1 MNQKAE
7 KYNKHQ
13 SMLYVNHACDIGGNN
28 VVGKLLGLEPSRVSE
43 LKGGRR
49 KLTFEEASI
58 LQQEFGLP
66 ETSKGY
72 YVEAELFTSEEMRDT
87 KKFDTHSK
95 ELHLLRI
102 VQAWNNEEN
111 RTFILESLSVHS
123 SLVPDYEDP
132 IFVDENKRKGI
143 EHKNARLMRDFK
155 LEAINALINSPYF
168 SAWCDVIESILSEV
182 PTQDIPYR
190 YQYFKNVL
198 LTTKIDIETGNSRVL
213 KEQRG
218 TIYDILKHVNQGC
231 DISIYSY
238 QTEKL
243 VRHLHLLN
251 KVKTLVE
258 SGLYPHLVKAPK
270 AWKRENQIELIENA
284 SPQRE
289 YVIVGKVVWQSNDHL
304 QVNEKWIEKGILGE
318 MGVDPISSEEGIY
331 RQRQFKSASM
341 ALLFSENYEYYLEVN
356 LKPGENYVLTMR
368 TLIVR
373 ISNMKHLFTTLEMLF
388 AFFKISGDVI
398 TSGIKAEIADN
409 GGYIPSAIYLK

>member
-1 MNQKAE
+1 MNQQAE
-7 KYNKHQ
+7 KYNKQQ
-13 SMLYVNHACDIGGNN
+13 SMLYVNHACNIGGNN
-28 VVGKLLGLEPSRVSE
+28 LVGELLELEPSRISE

-49 KLTFEEASI
+49 KLTFKEADI

-72 YVEAELFTSEEMRDT
+72 YIEAELFTSEDMRDT
-87 KKFDTHSK
+87 KKFDAYSK
-95 ELHLLRI
+95 ELDLFRI

-111 RTFILESLSVHS
+111 RTFILKSLCIHD
-123 SLVPDYEDP
+123 SLVPGYKDP

-155 LEAINALINSPYF
+155 LEVINALIKSSYF
-168 SAWCDVIESILSEV
+168 SAWCDVIESNLSEV
-182 PTQDIPYR
+182 ATQGISSKH
-190 YQYFKNVL
+190 QYFQNL
-198 LTTKIDIETGNSRVL
+198 LSTTKIDIETGDSGVL
-213 KEQRG
+213 QEQCG
-218 TIYDILKHVNQGC
+218 TIYDILQRVNQGR
-231 DISIYSY
+231 DIIIYSD

-251 KVKTLVE
+251 KVKMLVA
-258 SGLYPHLVKAPK
+258 SGRYSHLVKVPK

-284 SPQRE
+284 FPLRE
-289 YVIVGKVVWQSNDHL
+289 YVIVGKVVWQSYDHL
-304 QVNEKWIEKGILGE
+304 QVNEKWIEKSILGE
-318 MGVDPISSEEGIY
+318 MGVAPISTEEDIY
-331 RQRQFKSASM
+331 RQRQFKSVSM

-356 LKPGENYVLTMR
+356 LKPGENYGLTMR

-373 ISNMKHLFTTLEMLF
+373 ISNMKHLFTTLDMLF

>member
-1 MNQKAE
+1 MNQQAE
-7 KYNKHQ
+7 KYNKQQ
-13 SMLYVNHACDIGGNN
+13 SMLYVNHACNIGGNN
-28 VVGKLLGLEPSRVSE
+28 LVGKLLELKPSRISE
-43 LKGGRR
+43 LKGGQRL
-49 KLTFEEASI
+49 LTFTEADI

-72 YVEAELFTSEEMRDT
+72 YIEAELFTSEEMRDT
-87 KKFDTHSK
+87 KKFDTHST

-102 VQAWNNEEN
+102 VQAWNNEET
-111 RTFILESLSVHS
+111 RAFILESLSVHD
-123 SLVPDYEDP
+123 SLVAGYQDP
-132 IFVDENKRKGI
+132 IFADENKRKGI

-155 LEAINALINSPYF
+155 LEAINALINYPYF
-168 SAWCDVIESILSEV
+168 SAWCDAIESILCEE
-182 PTQDIPYR
+182 PTQDIPSKHK
-190 YQYFKNVL
+190 YFQNL
-198 LTTKIDIETGNSRVL
+198 LSTTKIDIETGDSGVL
-213 KEQRG
+213 QKQNG
-218 TIYDILKHVNQGC
+218 TIYDILQHANQGRE
-231 DISIYSY
+231 ISLYSE

-251 KVKTLVE
+251 KVKTLVA
-258 SGLYPHLVKAPK
+258 SGRYSHLLKAPK
-270 AWKRENQIELIENA
+270 AWKRENQIELIENS

-289 YVIVGKVVWQSNDHL
+289 YVIVGKVVWQSYDHL
-304 QVNEKWIEKGILGE
+304 QVNEKWIEKSILGE

-331 RQRQFKSASM
+331 RQRQFKSVSM

-356 LKPGENYVLTMR
+356 LKPRENYGLTMR

>member
-1 MNQKAE
+1 MNQQAE
-7 KYNKHQ
+7 KYNKQQ
-13 SMLYVNHACDIGGNN
+13 SMLYVNHACNIGGNN
-28 VVGKLLGLEPSRVSE
+28 LVGELLELEPSRISE

-49 KLTFEEASI
+49 KLTFKEADI

-72 YVEAELFTSEEMRDT
+72 YIEAELFTSEDMIDT
-87 KKFDTHSK
+87 KKFDAHSK
-95 ELHLLRI
+95 ELHLFRMA
-102 VQAWNNEEN
+102 QTWNNEKN
-111 RTFILESLSVHS
+111 RTFILESLSVHG

-132 IFVDENKRKGI
+132 IFADENKRKGI
-143 EHKNARLMRDFK
+143 EHKNARLMCDFK
-155 LEAINALINSPYF
+155 LEAINALINYPYF
-168 SAWCDVIESILSEV
+168 SAWCDAIESILCEE
-182 PTQDIPYR
+182 PTQDIPSKH
-190 YQYFKNVL
+190 QYFQNL
-198 LTTKIDIETGNSRVL
+198 LSTTKIDIETGDSGVL
-213 KEQRG
+213 QKQHG
-218 TIYDILKHVNQGC
+218 TIYDILQHANQGRE
-231 DISIYSY
+231 ISLYSD

-258 SGLYPHLVKAPK
+258 SGRYSHLVKAPK
-270 AWKRENQIELIENA
+270 AWKCESQIELIENS

-289 YVIVGKVVWQSNDHL
+289 YVIVGKVVWQSYDHL
-304 QVNEKWIEKGILGE
+304 QVNEKWIEKSILGE

-331 RQRQFKSASM
+331 RQRQFKSVSM

-356 LKPGENYVLTMR
+356 LKPGENYGLTMR

-373 ISNMKHLFTTLEMLF
+373 ISNMKHLFTTLDMLF

>member
-1 MNQKAE
+1 MDQKAE
-7 KYNKHQ
+7 KYNKQQ
-13 SMLYVNHACDIGGNN
+13 SMLYVNHACNIGGNN
-28 VVGKLLGLEPSRVSE
+28 LVGELLELEPSRVSE

-49 KLTFEEASI
+49 KLTFKEADI

-72 YVEAELFTSEEMRDT
+72 YIEAELFTSEEMRDT

-102 VQAWNNEEN
+102 IQAWNNEET
-111 RTFILESLSVHS
+111 RAFILESLDVHD
-123 SLVPDYEDP
+123 SLVPDYEAQNV
-132 IFVDENKRKGI
+132 VDENKRKGI

-182 PTQDIPYR
+182 STQDIPSKH
-190 YQYFKNVL
+190 QYFKNL
-198 LTTKIDIETGNSRVL
+198 LSTTKIDIEIGNSRVL
-213 KEQRG
+213 KEQR
-218 TIYDILKHVNQGC
+218 IYDILKHVNQGRG
-231 DISIYSY
+231 ISIYSD

-258 SGLYPHLVKAPK
+258 SGRYSHLVKAPK
-270 AWKRENQIELIENA
+270 AWKREYQIELIENA
-284 SPQRE
+284 FPQRE
-289 YVIVGKVVWQSNDHL
+289 YVIVGKVVWQSSDHL
-304 QVNEKWIEKGILGE
+304 QVNEKWIEKSILGE

-331 RQRQFKSASM
+331 RQRQFKSVSM

-356 LKPGENYVLTMR
+356 LKLGENNGLTMR

-388 AFFKISGDVI
+388 AFFKISGGVI

>member
-1 MNQKAE
+1 MNQQAE
-7 KYNKHQ
+7 KYNKQQ
-13 SMLYVNHACDIGGNN
+13 SMLYVNHACNIGGNN
-28 VVGKLLGLEPSRVSE
+28 LVGELLELEPSRISE

-49 KLTFEEASI
+49 KLTFKEADI

-87 KKFDTHSK
+87 KKFDAHSK
-95 ELHLLRI
+95 ELHLLRMA
-102 VQAWNNEEN
+102 QAWNNEKN
-111 RTFILESLSVHS
+111 RTFILESLSVHG

-132 IFVDENKRKGI
+132 IFADENKRKGI

-182 PTQDIPYR
+182 PTQDIPPKH
-190 YQYFKNVL
+190 QYFQNL
-198 LTTKIDIETGNSRVL
+198 LLKTKIDIEISNSRVL
-213 KEQRG
+213 PELRG
-218 TIYDILKHVNQGC
+218 TIYDVLQNANQGRV
-231 DISIYSY
+231 ISIYSG

-258 SGLYPHLVKAPK
+258 SGRYSHLVKAPK
-270 AWKRENQIELIENA
+270 AWKRENKIELIENA
-284 SPQRE
+284 FPLRE
-289 YVIVGKVVWQSNDHL
+289 YVIVGKVVWQSYDHL
-304 QVNEKWIEKGILGE
+304 QVNEKWIEKSILGE

-331 RQRQFKSASM
+331 RQRQFKSVSM

-356 LKPGENYVLTMR
+356 LKPGENYGLTMR

-373 ISNMKHLFTTLEMLF
+373 ISNMKHLFTTLDMLF